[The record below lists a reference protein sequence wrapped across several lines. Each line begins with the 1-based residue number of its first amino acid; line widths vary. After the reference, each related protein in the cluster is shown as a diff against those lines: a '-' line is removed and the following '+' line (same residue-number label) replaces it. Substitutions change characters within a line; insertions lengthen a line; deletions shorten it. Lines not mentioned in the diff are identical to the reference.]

1 MENNIEKFNYYVG
14 TIFGTLYS
22 SFPCR
27 ENIEYLKII
36 NCEECP
42 ETWEHGIYTGIYVK
56 DGTKQYLANE
66 INFLHETLNWLY
78 ETEYLIGSVGLSAS
92 GKYATVTLSPKALEI
107 LKVIPESIDEIISGK
122 SIGDELSDALGSAAK
137 EKVIDL
143 AKKALSY
150 LFTIGWGS
158 LNITG

>member
-1 MENNIEKFNYYVG
+1 MQDCMLYRRG
-14 TIFGTLYS
+14 TYIRCTGLKLLYH
-22 SFPCR
+22 R
-27 ENIEYLKII
+27 
-36 NCEECP
+36 
-42 ETWEHGIYTGIYVK
+42 
-56 DGTKQYLANE
+56 LAGKYA
-66 INFLHETLNWLY
+66 IHWWLY

-107 LKVIPESIDEIISGK
+107 LKVIPESIDEITSGK